1 MQRLFLKDIVY
12 KTTQVTTQV
21 QHDTTR
27 DNASATRVKL
37 ETALDNTSTIQGN
50 TSTTSPNTSTKE
62 SLAAKIG
69 LHIALFVT
77 KLYIFLI
84 SFRNSLYSPPC
95 NSASTLWTSRAY
107 NTSFR
112 NVKQSR
118 TYHALREIKRF
129 TEYELKIAIQVQ
141 KIIAH

>member
-27 DNASATRVKL
+27 DNANATRVKH
-37 ETALDNTSTIQGN
+37 ETALDNTSTMRRN
-50 TSTTSPNTSTKE
+50 TSTASPNTNTKE

-69 LHIALFVT
+69 LYIALFVT

-84 SFRNSLYSPPC
+84 SFRNS
-95 NSASTLWTSRAY
+95 
-107 NTSFR
+107 
-112 NVKQSR
+112 
-118 TYHALREIKRF
+118 
-129 TEYELKIAIQVQ
+129 
-141 KIIAH
+141 